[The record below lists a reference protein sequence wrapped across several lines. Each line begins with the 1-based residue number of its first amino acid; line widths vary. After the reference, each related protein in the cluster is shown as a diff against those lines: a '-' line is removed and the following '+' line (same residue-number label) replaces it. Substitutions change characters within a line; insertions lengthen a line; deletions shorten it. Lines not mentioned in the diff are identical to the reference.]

1 MGIRLL
7 VLGGGGREHALVWKL
22 VQSATIDDLFCAP
35 GNPGTASLATNVDL
49 NAADPEAV
57 RNWAE
62 DNAIDLVVVGPENPL
77 AAGVG
82 DELRADGI
90 PCLGPDKGAA
100 RIESSKIWAKRLM
113 VESGIPTAAF
123 EVFQDADDAID
134 HLARIE
140 YPAVVKADGLALGK
154 GVVVARDFAAAEAAV
169 RRIMTE
175 RVFGDAGDQILVEQ
189 CLVGQELSA
198 FAIADGQTC
207 RMLPFARD
215 FKRIGDGDMGPNTG
229 GMGSYSPVALLD
241 EELGRTIAEEVFEP
255 ILRALDESGNPYL
268 GFLFAGLMLTEDGVK
283 VIEFNCRLGDP
294 ETQAILPLLDG
305 DFADTVYL
313 AANGRLPEANL
324 SILSGSTCCV
334 VLASEGY
341 PADYDTGFPV
351 EGLDDLGEDVLVFQ
365 AGTALR
371 DGRLLTNGGRVLAVV
386 GLGDDLAD
394 ARDNAYGGLDS
405 VSFEGAYYRAD
416 IGADDP
422 VGMRSGGA

>member
-1 MGIRLL
+1 MRLCGSWSRAPRL
-7 VLGGGGREHALVWKL
+7 TISSAL
-22 VQSATIDDLFCAP
+22 P

-82 DELRADGI
+82 DELRAAGI

-422 VGMRSGGA
+422 VRMRSGGA

>member
-82 DELRADGI
+82 DELRAAGI

-422 VGMRSGGA
+422 VRMRSGGA